1 MSALSLVSVVPWLSW
16 IATDTLNTPLAASMA
31 DPAAG
36 CAVKTSLGAPA
47 VGTWSET
54 PDAVVHSPPLSELP
68 PAKKAN
74 TDPATRPSTTI
85 GTAIRSTRFFL

>member
-1 MSALSLVSVVPWLSW
+1 
-16 IATDTLNTPLAASMA
+16 MA

-47 VGTWSET
+47 VGTWSEA
-54 PDAVVHSPPLSELP
+54 PDAVFHSPPLSELP
-68 PAKKAN
+68 PAKNAN